1 MSRAGDAPVGAVFLV
16 LALAVLWH
24 VSDYPPAP
32 GQPYGPA
39 LFPGLI
45 AVGLAVCSALLMF
58 APSRAR
64 GGGLRGLSKTG
75 QGADSLVARVD
86 SGASPGPGWI
96 PFVMTVGALVGYVAV
111 VDRLGFL
118 PTAVLMLAALFRSYG
133 VGTGRTVILAVIA
146 SLAVHTAF
154 YKVLKVPLPWG
165 VLSGMAW

>member
-1 MSRAGDAPVGAVFLV
+1 MSRAGDAPIGAVFLA

-45 AVGLAVCSALLMF
+45 AVGLAICSSLLMF
-58 APSRAR
+58 APLRGR
-64 GGGLRGLSKTG
+64 GGDPMGREKAGPGSANLAAS
-75 QGADSLVARVD
+75 SN
-86 SGASPGPGWI
+86 SGASSGPGWI
-96 PFVMTVGALVGYVAV
+96 PFAITVSALVGYVV
-111 VDRLGFL
+111 VVESLGFL
-118 PTAVLMLAALFRSYG
+118 PTAVLMLVALLRAYG
-133 VGTGRTVILAVIA
+133 VSAGRTALLAVVA

-165 VLSGMAW
+165 ILSGFAW